1 MILSLTRHAPRRRPF
16 ERPLPT
22 THFSAVATDT
32 SPNAVAVPANWTTLP
47 GGVVDGGEIV
57 IFAIKPSMW
66 RWLFDSA
73 PWLVACSVLAV
84 IVTVLGRPVLGLS
97 PTGAAQALML
107 VAFVRLSFAMLR
119 WIPTWYVLTNRRLID
134 VQGVRA
140 ARIRSCPLID
150 VANTYLD
157 KSIPEKAAQLGTIVF
172 ELDRSDDRP
181 YVWQSVQVP
190 HEVFDK
196 VRSTIRN
203 ARDFRGMRG

>member
-1 MILSLTRHAPRRRPF
+1 MILSLTRHAPCRRRS

-22 THFSAVATDT
+22 THLSAVATEP
-32 SPNAVAVPANWTTLP
+32 SPNAVAVRANWTKLP
-47 GGVVDGGEIV
+47 GGVLDGGEIV

-73 PWLVACSVLAV
+73 PWLVVCSVLAV
-84 IVTVLGRPVLGLS
+84 FVTLLGRPVFGLA
-97 PTGAAQALML
+97 PTGTVQVLML
-107 VAFVRLSFAMLR
+107 VAFARLGFVMLR

-150 VANTYLD
+150 VADTHLQE
-157 KSIPEKAAQLGTIVF
+157 SIPDKAAQLGTIVF
-172 ELDRSDDRP
+172 ELDRPGDGP
-181 YVWQSVQVP
+181 YVWQSIQTP

-203 ARDFRGMRG
+203 ARDFRGMRD